1 MTHAPIEGRAWK
13 YGDNIDTDLLAPIG
27 SYAGTTD
34 AELAAG
40 APQCLRAL
48 DPDFAKGVKAGDIFV
63 AGLNLG
69 IGSSREAA
77 PLFLKLLGIRVVL
90 ARNFARIFYRNCL
103 NIGLPALACAEADSI
118 KMGDKLRVDPTAGT
132 CENLTQGKTLACEP
146 LPDHLMAMLNDGG
159 LMPHLEKRLKRRA

>member
-1 MTHAPIEGRAWK
+1 MSVVSGRAWK
-13 YGDNIDTDLLAPIG
+13 YGDNIDTDALAPIG

-40 APQCLRAL
+40 SSQCLRAL
-48 DPDFAKGVKAGDIFV
+48 DADFAKSVHEGDVFV
-63 AGLNLG
+63 AGANLG

-103 NIGLPALACAEADSI
+103 NIGLPALACAETDTI
-118 KMGDKLRVDPTAGT
+118 EMGDELRVDAGKGT
-132 CENLTQGKTLACEP
+132 VENLTQGKTLACEP
-146 LPDHLMAMLNDGG
+146 LPDHLLAMLADGG
-159 LMPHLEKRLKRRA
+159 LLPHLEKRLKRSA

>member
-1 MTHAPIEGRAWK
+1 MTVFAGRAWK

-40 APQCLRAL
+40 ASQCLRAL
-48 DPDFAKGVKAGDIFV
+48 DPSFAKSVKAGDIFV
-63 AGLNLG
+63 AGANLG

-118 KMGDKLRVDPTAGT
+118 KMGDRLRVDASAGT
-132 CENLTQGKTLACEP
+132 CDNLTQGRTLACEP
-146 LPDHLMAMLNDGG
+146 LPDHLLAMLADGG
-159 LMPHLEKRLKRRA
+159 LLPHLEKRLKRPA

>member
-1 MTHAPIEGRAWK
+1 VSAIEGRAWK
-13 YGDNIDTDLLAPIG
+13 YGDNIDTDVLAPIG

-48 DPDFAKGVKAGDIFV
+48 DPEFAKNVRPGDIFV
-63 AGLNLG
+63 AGANLG

-77 PLFLKLLGIRVVL
+77 PLFLKLLGIRAVL
-90 ARNFARIFYRNCL
+90 AKNFARIFYRNCL

-118 KMGDKLRVDPTAGT
+118 AKGDILSIDPVAGT
-132 CENLTQGKTLACEP
+132 AVNRTRGRTLACEP
-146 LPDHLMAMLNDGG
+146 IPEHLMVMLNDGG
-159 LMPHLEKRLKRRA
+159 LLPHLEKRLKRRA